1 MPRRRE
7 QRIAISV
14 PVIVHGKDA
23 YGRPFEEMAQ
33 TVDIS
38 RSGACVVGVV
48 SPPAPGIDLQIEYKG
63 EKAAYRVEWIGEKG
77 TPLAGQIGL
86 RAIDPARQ
94 IWNDRLP
101 DFASVSS
108 ALESRADGSDA
119 AANSGSGDPFL
130 RPTAGHAWA
139 GSERRRFSRQSCRI
153 PAQVTTVEGG
163 VQLKGTITDISRNGC
178 FMEMLAPLP
187 AGSEVVLTANSA
199 GRLFCCRGLVRTSMT
214 AMGMGIEFTT
224 MSPRD
229 RKVLDEELAPLSEPI
244 ETFETPFTEFEP
256 TAPTA
261 YAGGEHPAVP
271 LGAGSQSGHSGNG
284 SAAMA
289 EALGEIFNAVVR
301 VLMRKGVITPAELQE
316 EMKNAKSMKK

>member
-14 PVIVHGKDA
+14 PVIVRGKDA

-48 SPPAPGIDLQIEYKG
+48 SPPAPGIDLEIEYKG
-63 EKAAYRVEWIGEKG
+63 ERAAYRVEWIGEKG
-77 TPLAGQIGL
+77 TPLAGQVGL
-86 RAIDPARQ
+86 RAVDPVRH

-108 ALESRADGSDA
+108 ALENRANGPEAS
-119 AANSGSGDPFL
+119 DPFL

-163 VQLKGTITDISRNGC
+163 VQLKGTITDVSRNGC
-178 FMEMLAPLP
+178 FTEMLAPLP

-244 ETFETPFTEFEP
+244 ETFETPFTEFGRTSP
-256 TAPTA
+256 PA
-261 YAGGEHPAVP
+261 YAGGEHPAVH
-271 LGAGSQSGHSGNG
+271 LGADSKPGHLGNG
-284 SAAMA
+284 SGAME

-301 VLMRKGVITPAELQE
+301 VLMRKGVITPTELQE
-316 EMKNAKSMKK
+316 EMKARNR